1 MESAAQAPIAP
12 RFNRPSRRPWG
23 PVRRFVLIAST
34 LVFAFVALWA
44 LTLTKPYR
52 VSSGSMAPTAIVGQR
67 IIADHLDDPSWSPKV
82 GEIIVFKAPGG
93 AESGARHECGA
104 ERSPGT
110 ACLVPLRGLTHIS
123 FVKRVV
129 GAPGDRIAIH
139 EGHVIR
145 NGRPERE
152 PFATDCDQEI
162 CNLAEFTVPAGSF
175 FVMGDN
181 RGDSSDS
188 RFWGPVPRAQ
198 IIGRVFGTY
207 WPPSRIGKL

>member
-12 RFNRPSRRPWG
+12 RFSPPPRPPRR
-23 PVRRFVLIAST
+23 PVRRALPVAST
-34 LVFAFVALWA
+34 LLFALAVLWA
-44 LTLTKPYR
+44 LSLVKPYQ

-67 IIADHLDDPSWSPKV
+67 IVADHLRDDSWNPKV

-93 AESGARHECGA
+93 AENGASHECGS

-110 ACLVPLRGLTHIS
+110 ACLVPLRGRTHTS

-129 GAPGDRIAIH
+129 GAPGDRIEIND
-139 EGHVIR
+139 GHVIR
-145 NGRPERE
+145 NGQAADE
-152 PFATDCDQEI
+152 PFVGFCEEEI
-162 CNLAEFTVPAGSF
+162 CNLAPFTVPAESF

-198 IIGRVFGTY
+198 IIGRVFGSY
-207 WPPSRIGKL
+207 WPPSRIGKF